1 MKELTKHYQHY
12 LCTLIFAL
20 TDYIA
25 IVAAEKL
32 ALWIR
37 NWNVTYSIP
46 AQYIYIWVPL
56 IFFVFIVQTHVYT
69 RMQPILDSV
78 RKLFYA
84 VLYGMVSCILL
95 LFLFKESI
103 ALSRVY
109 AGLFCIFV
117 MLSVFL
123 ARYLLRW
130 VFKKGHFFYEP
141 VILIGAGKTA
151 EHVLRFFAGDL
162 GYRYDVTGI
171 IDDHPISKR
180 ISQQFLLYGKM
191 KDAESI
197 VRDSGIQTV
206 IITAPGLKKEALQ
219 DLIQK
224 IQPYVR
230 SISFVPDLIGIPMVG
245 IETQTLFS
253 EEILMLT
260 MKNTL
265 ARRWNRVVK
274 RVFDLVCTII
284 GSILLS
290 PFLIGLTLLV
300 AIYNRGHVIFK
311 HQRVGKNGKLFPCY
325 KFQTMIPNAQ
335 EALEKYLAE
344 NPEARREWEANFKL
358 EHDPRV
364 TKLGA
369 FLRKT
374 SLDELPQLWNVV
386 RGDMS
391 LVGPRPIIT
400 EEIERYGDYF
410 REYSMVLPGITG
422 MWQASGRSDVTY
434 EERVAMDT
442 WYVRNWSI
450 WVDLMYL
457 FKTIAVVFSRKG
469 AY

>member
-1 MKELTKHYQHY
+1 
-12 LCTLIFAL
+12 
-20 TDYIA
+20 
-25 IVAAEKL
+25 
-32 ALWIR
+32 
-37 NWNVTYSIP
+37 
-46 AQYIYIWVPL
+46 
-56 IFFVFIVQTHVYT
+56 
-69 RMQPILDSV
+69 MQPILDSF

-95 LFLFKESI
+95 LFVFKESI

-109 AGLFCIFV
+109 AGLFCILV
-117 MLSVFL
+117 LLLIFL
-123 ARYLLRW
+123 ARYVLRTIL
-130 VFKKGHFFYEP
+130 KRGHFFYEP
-141 VILIGAGKTA
+141 VILIGAGRTA
-151 EHVLRFFAGDL
+151 EHVLRFFQGDL

-171 IDDHPISKR
+171 IDDHPISER
-180 ISQQFLLYGKM
+180 ISRKFLLYGKM
-191 KDAESI
+191 KDAEAI
-197 VRDSGIQTV
+197 VRDAGIQNV

-230 SISFVPDLIGIPMVG
+230 NIAFVPDLIGTPMAD

-260 MKNTL
+260 VRNNL
-265 ARRWNRVVK
+265 ARRWNRVIK
-274 RVFDLVCTII
+274 RIFDLVCTIF

-290 PFLIGLTLLV
+290 PLLLGLTLLV
-300 AIYNRGHVIFK
+300 AVTNRGHVIFA

-335 EALEKYLAE
+335 QALEQYLKD

-364 TKLGA
+364 TRLGA

-374 SLDELPQLWNVV
+374 SLDELPQLWNVI

-400 EEIERYGDYF
+400 AEIERYGDYF

-457 FKTIAVVFSRKG
+457 FKTITVVFSRKG

>member
-1 MKELTKHYQHY
+1 
-12 LCTLIFAL
+12 
-20 TDYIA
+20 
-25 IVAAEKL
+25 
-32 ALWIR
+32 
-37 NWNVTYSIP
+37 
-46 AQYIYIWVPL
+46 
-56 IFFVFIVQTHVYT
+56 
-69 RMQPILDSV
+69 MQPILDSF

-95 LFLFKESI
+95 LFVFKESI
-103 ALSRVY
+103 AVSRVY
-109 AGLFCIFV
+109 AGLFCILV
-117 MLSVFL
+117 LLLIFL
-123 ARYLLRW
+123 ARYVLRTIL
-130 VFKKGHFFYEP
+130 KRGHFFYEP
-141 VILIGAGKTA
+141 VILIGAGRTA
-151 EHVLRFFAGDL
+151 EHVLRFFHGDL

-180 ISQQFLLYGKM
+180 ISQRFLLYGKM
-191 KDAESI
+191 KDAEAI
-197 VRDSGIQTV
+197 VRDSGIQNV

-224 IQPYVR
+224 IQPYVKN
-230 SISFVPDLIGIPMVG
+230 ISFVPDLIGTPMAG

-260 MKNTL
+260 MKNNL
-265 ARRWNRVVK
+265 ARRWNRVIK
-274 RVFDLVCTII
+274 RIFDLVCTIL

-290 PFLIGLTLLV
+290 PLLLGLTLLV
-300 AIYNRGHVIFK
+300 AVTNRGHVIFA
-311 HQRVGKNGKLFPCY
+311 HQRVGKNGRLFPCY

-335 EALEKYLAE
+335 QALDQYLKD
-344 NPEARREWEANFKL
+344 NSEARKEWEANFKL

-374 SLDELPQLWNVV
+374 SLDELPQLWNVIK
-386 RGDMS
+386 GDMS
-391 LVGPRPIIT
+391 LVGPRPIVT
-400 EEIERYGDYF
+400 KEIERYGDHF

-442 WYVRNWSI
+442 WYVRNWSL

-457 FKTIAVVFSRKG
+457 FKTVFVVFSRKG

>member
-1 MKELTKHYQHY
+1 ML
-12 LCTLIFAL
+12 FAL

-32 ALWIR
+32 ALWMR
-37 NWNVTYSIP
+37 NWNIVYTIP

-56 IFFVFIVQTHVYT
+56 VFFVFIAQTHIYT
-69 RMQPILDSV
+69 KMQPVLDSF

-84 VLYGMVSCILL
+84 VLYGMISCILL
-95 LFLFKESI
+95 LFVFKESLV
-103 ALSRVY
+103 LSRVY
-109 AGLFCIFV
+109 AGLFCILVLLLIFT
-117 MLSVFL
+117 
-123 ARYLLRW
+123 ARYVLRL
-130 VFKKGHFFYEP
+130 VLKKGHFFYEP

-151 EHVLRFFAGDL
+151 EHVLRFFDGDL
-162 GYRYDVTGI
+162 GYRCDVMGI

-180 ISQQFLLYGKM
+180 ISQKFLLYGKM
-191 KDAESI
+191 KDAEAI
-197 VRDSGIQTV
+197 VRDAGIQTV

-219 DLIQK
+219 ELIQK

-230 SISFVPDLIGIPMVG
+230 NISFVPDLIGTPMAG

-260 MKNTL
+260 MRNNL
-265 ARRWNRVVK
+265 ARRWNRIVK
-274 RVFDLVCTII
+274 RIFDLVCTVF

-290 PFLIGLTLLV
+290 PLLLGLTVLV
-300 AIYNRGHVIFK
+300 AIDNRGSVIFA

-325 KFQTMIPNAQ
+325 KFQTMVPNAQ
-335 EALEKYLAE
+335 EALERYLQE
-344 NPEARREWEANFKL
+344 NPAARREWEANFKL

-374 SLDELPQLWNVV
+374 SLDELPQLWNVI

-400 EEIERYGDYF
+400 AEIERYGDYF

-422 MWQASGRSDVTY
+422 MWQASGRSDVSY

-457 FKTIAVVFSRKG
+457 FKTITVVFSRKG